1 MPRMSWSLMLKG
13 VLLLV
18 VLAAGVHFIHF
29 AETHH
34 SFRPKQL
41 LETIKGTAPYDE
53 VVYILICL
61 VGIPLF
67 LPDTAM
73 NLVGALLFG
82 PALGTLLAW
91 IGVFVGAI
99 VAFYLAKWL
108 GRELVQRLFGRHLET
123 VDRYFQN
130 SGFRTLLLIRLLP
143 IMPFG
148 AVSLAAGLTSIRTRD
163 YLLATGIGILPVTF
177 IHQFLFSRI
186 GSTMLEENFVWSDL
200 MKPPVL
206 VPCAIYGVLLIVA
219 YLVATKIA
227 KPVAS

>member
-1 MPRMSWSLMLKG
+1 MSWSMVVKAL
-13 VLLLV
+13 VLLLI
-18 VLAAGVHFIHF
+18 LAAAIYVVRF
-29 AETHH
+29 AESHH
-34 SFRPKQL
+34 SFKAKQL
-41 LETIKGTAPYDE
+41 LQTIQDTAPYDE
-53 VVYILICL
+53 LVYVLICL

-82 PALGTLLAW
+82 PLLGTALAW
-91 IGVFVGAI
+91 IGVFFGAI
-99 VAFYLAKWL
+99 VAFYLAKFL
-108 GRELVQRLFGRHLET
+108 GRDLVQKLFGKHLET
-123 VDRYFQN
+123 VDQYFRN
-130 SGFRTLLLIRLLP
+130 SGFQTLLLIRLLP

-186 GSTMLEENFVWSDL
+186 GKTMLEENFVWSDL

-206 VPCAIYGVLLIVA
+206 IPCAVYAVLLVVA
-219 YLVATKIA
+219 YVVATRLA
-227 KPVAS
+227 KPVSS